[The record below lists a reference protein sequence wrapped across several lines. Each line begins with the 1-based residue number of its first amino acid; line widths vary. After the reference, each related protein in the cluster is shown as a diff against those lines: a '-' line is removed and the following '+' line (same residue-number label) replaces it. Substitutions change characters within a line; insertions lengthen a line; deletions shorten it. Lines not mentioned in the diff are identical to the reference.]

1 MHEEMLLKGRRA
13 VVTGAGRGSGRAIAL
28 HLARAGAAVAVVAR
42 SKSQIESTAAEIQR
56 DGGSA
61 WAVAVDVTSDESV
74 NSAFPVIR
82 EALGGPVDTLV
93 NNAGAYTAR
102 TFLDYSMDDWHSL
115 LDVNVLG
122 TVRMTRKF
130 LPEMLSLPRARI
142 INLASIAGKKASFG
156 QSAYNATKHAL
167 IGITRCLALE
177 TGASNLRVNAVC
189 PGFTKTE
196 MIDIDQLSQ
205 VHGKSPEDLWRDI
218 ENTSTIRRTVSLD
231 EIASLVMFLTTAAA
245 DGINGQSLVV
255 DGGVVFS

>member
-1 MHEEMLLKGRRA
+1 MHEEMLLRGRRA
-13 VVTGAGRGSGRAIAL
+13 VVTGAGRGIGRAIAL

-61 WAVAVDVTSDESV
+61 WAVAVDVTSVESV
-74 NSAFPVIR
+74 NSAIPVIR

-115 LDVNVLG
+115 FDVNVLG

-142 INLASIAGKKASFG
+142 INLADRKSTRLNSSHVSESRMPS
-156 QSAYNATKHAL
+156 SA
-167 IGITRCLALE
+167 
-177 TGASNLRVNAVC
+177 
-189 PGFTKTE
+189 
-196 MIDIDQLSQ
+196 
-205 VHGKSPEDLWRDI
+205 
-218 ENTSTIRRTVSLD
+218 
-231 EIASLVMFLTTAAA
+231 
-245 DGINGQSLVV
+245 
-255 DGGVVFS
+255 